1 MNLPVIPRCQLRKLF
16 KDNTEILRLFKAHRI
31 RNIRDPQP
39 RIPEKL
45 HRLLDPDLIQNIREA
60 FPCLAGDHGTQIRR
74 GEVYG
79 PGNIIQ
85 RNIGLIIFLDIRD
98 HLLDHSLFRTGS

>member
-39 RIPEKL
+39 RIPENTVL
-45 HRLLDPDLIQNIREA
+45 AISFREILD
-60 FPCLAGDHGTQIRR
+60 
-74 GEVYG
+74 
-79 PGNIIQ
+79 
-85 RNIGLIIFLDIRD
+85 
-98 HLLDHSLFRTGS
+98 